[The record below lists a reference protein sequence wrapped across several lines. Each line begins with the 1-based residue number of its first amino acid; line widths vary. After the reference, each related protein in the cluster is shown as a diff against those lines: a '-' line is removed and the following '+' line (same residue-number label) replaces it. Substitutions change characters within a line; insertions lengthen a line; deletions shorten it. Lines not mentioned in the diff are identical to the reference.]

1 MRKIKAC
8 DPIRNAYSLRMSNT
22 NQIAAARKTVNS
34 LTFGTPEWE
43 AAMQIVR
50 NLVNAEM
57 EAAPKERFCS
67 VDSGWHA
74 TRLSD
79 GRIINA

>member
-1 MRKIKAC
+1 MK
-8 DPIRNAYSLRMSNT
+8 NEL
-22 NQIAAARKTVNS
+22 AAARKTVNS
-34 LTFGTPEWE
+34 LIFGTPEWE
-43 AAMQIVR
+43 SAMQIVR

-57 EAAPKERFCS
+57 EAAPRERLCS
-67 VDSGWHA
+67 IDSGWHP